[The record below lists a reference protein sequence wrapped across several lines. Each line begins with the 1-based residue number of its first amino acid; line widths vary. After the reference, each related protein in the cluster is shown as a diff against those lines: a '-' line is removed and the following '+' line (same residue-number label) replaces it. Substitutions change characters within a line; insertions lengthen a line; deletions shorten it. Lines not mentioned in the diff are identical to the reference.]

1 MRSCQESTWL
11 SRRTSALV
19 AGLVSV
25 ALVLSGC
32 SVYDTPLPGG
42 ANTGDNPMTI
52 KVMFRDVLDLVPQS
66 TVRVNDVTVGKVKK
80 VDLKGYVAEV
90 TVEIPGDVKLPD
102 NARAEIRQTSLL
114 GEKFVQLSEPRDPA
128 TGKLA
133 NGDVIGLDRTGRNP
147 EVEEVLGAL
156 SLLLNGGG
164 VGQLKTIFSELNNAM
179 EGREPQVRSVLTQLR
194 SFMGQLDENKAAI
207 IATIEN
213 TNRLALEI
221 RRNDGAIKAALD
233 DIPDALRSVD
243 SQRADLVKLLRSLVR
258 LSGVGVRVIRAS
270 KESTINSL
278 RRLGPVL
285 EGFAGAGDSFA
296 KSFQVFLTYPFIDEA
311 VGRNPRVA
319 RNLHMGDYTNLSVNL
334 DLSVDVLG
342 DLLGPICDQLEAIE
356 SQIKNGA
363 ADLDQELFGPVADGL
378 EQAGVPQRQISDMRK
393 EFRDSIVT
401 RFLAAARKE
410 CKAPSGAALR
420 KFAQAE
426 LARMIKRL
434 PAPLQA
440 QLEELVPNLG
450 ALTGGALA
458 GGTAGGG
465 TGGGITGGNSN
476 NGSGVVPSNPL
487 GRALP
492 GKAYQEPQPID
503 PFGLAAHGLDA
514 GLGTMLLQGVAEVR

>member
-1 MRSCQESTWL
+1 MKSPQKNSWL
-11 SRRTSALV
+11 RRRTSALL
-19 AGLVSV
+19 AGLVSA

-32 SVYDTPLPGG
+32 SVYDAPLPGG
-42 ANTGDNPMTI
+42 AKTGDNPMTI

-90 TVEIPGDVKLPD
+90 TVEVPGDVKLPD

-114 GEKFVQLSEPRDPA
+114 GEKFVQLSEPRDPG

-194 SFMGQLDENKAAI
+194 SFIGQLDENKAAI

-278 RRLGPVL
+278 RHLGPVL
-285 EGFAGAGDSFA
+285 EGFAKAGDNFA
-296 KSFQVFLTYPFIDEA
+296 KSFQVFATYPFIDEA

-342 DLLGPICDQLEAIE
+342 DLLGPVCDELAAIRRQVNE
-356 SQIKNGA
+356 GAKRA
-363 ADLDQELFGPVADGL
+363 ADGVVKPLKDGGAPPAVTDPIRDELENRIID
-378 EQAGVPQRQISDMRK
+378 E
-393 EFRDSIVT
+393 
-401 RFLAAARKE
+401 FLAEAVKQ
-410 CKAPSGAALR
+410 CKAPNPGELLR
-420 KFAQAE
+420 FGE
-426 LARMIKRL
+426 G
-434 PAPLQA
+434 
-440 QLEELVPNLG
+440 QLEDVIGDLKLLDELRASVPGL
-450 ALTGGALA
+450 ADILGGATSGR
-458 GGTAGGG
+458 GGSTPGGSTG
-465 TGGGITGGNSN
+465 TGGVTDGLGLPRVAPGGA
-476 NGSGVVPSNPL
+476 SGD
-487 GRALP
+487 R
-492 GKAYQEPQPID
+492 QPID

>member
-1 MRSCQESTWL
+1 MTSSPRSSWL
-11 SRRTSALV
+11 RRRTSALLV
-19 AGLVSV
+19 GLVSA

-32 SVYDTPLPGG
+32 SVYDAPLPGG
-42 ANTGDNPMTI
+42 AKTGDNPMTI

-66 TVRVNDVTVGKVKK
+66 TVRVNDVTVGKVTA

-114 GEKFVQLSEPRDPA
+114 GEKFVQLSEPRDPG

-133 NGDVIGLDRTGRNP
+133 DKDVIGLDRTGRNP

-194 SFMGQLDENKAAI
+194 SFMGQLDANKASIVA
-207 IATIEN
+207 AIEN

-221 RRNDGAIKAALD
+221 RRNDGAIKSALD

-243 SQRADLVKLLRSLVR
+243 SQRADLVKLLEALER

-278 RRLGPVL
+278 RHLGPVL
-285 EGFAGAGDSFA
+285 EGFAKAGDNFA

-311 VGRNPRVA
+311 VGRDPQVA

-334 DLSVDVLG
+334 DIDVANLPN
-342 DLLGPICDQLEAIE
+342 GPGVPIPAEICKAVRDARAQVRRQIDRTPGLTPAQKRAAKDVALAQIEDDECTITPNSIQQAIAQGLA
-356 SQIKNGA
+356 SLGA
-363 ADLDQELFGPVADGL
+363 AVVEGLCPGAGPAVCELL
-378 EQAGVPQRQISDMRK
+378 ENPA
-393 EFRDSIVT
+393 T
-401 RFLAAARKE
+401 
-410 CKAPSGAALR
+410 
-420 KFAQAE
+420 
-426 LARMIKRL
+426 L
-434 PAPLQA
+434 PAPKA
-440 QLEELVPNLG
+440 P
-450 ALTGGALA
+450 
-458 GGTAGGG
+458 
-465 TGGGITGGNSN
+465 TGGG
-476 NGSGVVPSNPL
+476 
-487 GRALP
+487 LP
-492 GKAYQEPQPID
+492 GVNLPRSNLNSAYQKPQPID
-503 PFGLAAHGLDA
+503 PFGLAVRGFDP

>member
-1 MRSCQESTWL
+1 
-11 SRRTSALV
+11 
-19 AGLVSV
+19 
-25 ALVLSGC
+25 
-32 SVYDTPLPGG
+32 
-42 ANTGDNPMTI
+42 MTI

-90 TVEIPGDVKLPD
+90 TLEIPGDVKLPD

-114 GEKFVQLSEPRDPA
+114 GEKFVQLSEPRDPG

-164 VGQLKTIFSELNNAM
+164 VGQLKTIFSELNNAL

-194 SFMGQLDENKAAI
+194 SFMGQLDENKASI

-233 DIPDALRSVD
+233 DIPDALRSID
-243 SQRADLVKLLRSLVR
+243 SQRADLVKLLRSLTR

-278 RRLGPVL
+278 RHLGPVL
-285 EGFAGAGDSFA
+285 EGFAKAGDNFA
-296 KSFQVFLTYPFIDEA
+296 KSFQVFATYPFIDEA

-334 DLSVDVLG
+334 DINVRPAWRPVCG
-342 DLLGPICDQLEAIE
+342 E
-356 SQIKNGA
+356 
-363 ADLDQELFGPVADGL
+363 LDDGLRSRPGTASTTLPTQMRRADGL
-378 EQAGVPQRQISDMRK
+378 DNPLITDAERRRLREASSTSSLGRRRRRPERARLPSRPACVADVADSAAGADSRRSTSAHLRQIRSC
-393 EFRDSIVT
+393 ST
-401 RFLAAARKE
+401 AT
-410 CKAPSGAALR
+410 S
-420 KFAQAE
+420 AE
-426 LARMIKRL
+426 RWW
-434 PAPLQA
+434 
-440 QLEELVPNLG
+440 
-450 ALTGGALA
+450 
-458 GGTAGGG
+458 G
-465 TGGGITGGNSN
+465 TGGG
-476 NGSGVVPSNPL
+476 GSG
-487 GRALP
+487 G
-492 GKAYQEPQPID
+492 G
-503 PFGLAAHGLDA
+503 GG
-514 GLGTMLLQGVAEVR
+514 GGGGG